1 MKSLVLYTL
10 QNYPAFYRFKTLK
23 FIGFLRFIK
32 WCSML
37 SRKNS
42 RNHFFKHKPGN
53 ISKSSD
59 QNQKS
64 FSEIYFFHTTEL
76 WPKYEFDTRQKKFHF
91 WHIFVIYSRVL
102 TIQNLIN
109 LTTLKNN
116 WSVYI
121 SVLTSLRAFGPTSL
135 MNCFRQKG
143 WKKFNFKCLLE

>member
-1 MKSLVLYTL
+1 LKSLVLYTL

-76 WPKYEFDTRQKKFHF
+76 WPKYEFDTRQKNLIFCLNLFNSMKLQ
-91 WHIFVIYSRVL
+91 WTSMWTKSDSLNCMQKSKLDHIFKCTLIRL
-102 TIQNLIN
+102 MTIIH
-109 LTTLKNN
+109 KN
-116 WSVYI
+116 
-121 SVLTSLRAFGPTSL
+121 SLEIRQLL
-135 MNCFRQKG
+135 M
-143 WKKFNFKCLLE
+143 